1 MPTNSITTTSS
12 TGSPSA
18 YFFNKPVDHTES
30 SLYYCESCDKEFNT
44 KGSYDAHCANH
55 EQCRHPDCTF
65 SGTKRVVI
73 AHYHSKH
80 GQFSGTGYKVIE
92 VEGQK
97 FRVLLGTSPEEVEQ
111 WREERRKKFPTA
123 ANTEKKN
130 DIEASVLKAGGILRN
145 KRKPNFQSDKDTK
158 RRKEVKTDDAGDDAG
173 DDDAQVGD
181 GIGQHEADIQTDDN
195 GNAVQLRGKIIFINA
210 TFIITII
217 ILSVC
222 PYFVSGHC
230 RRGKKCKLL
239 HDKKAKREHKKK
251 SHTNDDDANT
261 KENQKGKGKLY
272 LPKPYAGGEKGTLLK
287 KLLEDEIFLEESLV
301 LQCIQYIVNNNF
313 FD

>member
-1 MPTNSITTTSS
+1 LSNN
-12 TGSPSA
+12 TG
-18 YFFNKPVDHTES
+18 DHNDKG
-30 SLYYCESCDKEFNT
+30 LFYCEPCDKEFGN
-44 KGSYDAHCANH
+44 KGSYLAHTANH
-55 EQCRHPDCTF
+55 EQCRHPDCNF
-65 SGTKRVVI
+65 SGTKKVVI

-123 ANTEKKN
+123 ANTLKKN
-130 DIEASVLKAGGILRN
+130 DTEASVLKAGGLLRN
-145 KRKPNFQSDKDTK
+145 KRKPNHQNDKDPK
-158 RRKEVKTDDAGDDAG
+158 RRKEGTEIGDDAM
-173 DDDAQVGD
+173 DTMDAHSD
-181 GIGQHEADIQTDDN
+181 INGQNKADTHTDDN
-195 GNAVQLRGKIIFINA
+195 CTTASLRGKPIIVHTYSYYYHNS
-210 TFIITII
+210 T
-217 ILSVC
+217 VC

-239 HDKKAKREHKKK
+239 HDKKAKREQKKRT
-251 SHTNDDDANT
+251 HTNDDDTNI

-272 LPKPYAGGEKGTLLK
+272 LPKPYAGGDKGTLLK
-287 KLLEDEIFLEESLV
+287 KLLEDEIFLEESLI